1 MKKHGPPPCG
11 INNVGSLLAAFTM
24 IFRPPQTSRVDL
36 ERQLRIA
43 AARALQAF
51 VSMWAPIPLNDVLA
65 FGMGATLAPAAAVTA
80 PVAGAVADAA
90 LFGAVSE
97 TPMTCSIDSNRL
109 LSRLCVVAGPCVEL
123 LAVPSLPAWPP
134 FLWPWVN
141 KLTVGEADA
150 AVAVAIKDMLFPH

>member
-1 MKKHGPPPCG
+1 
-11 INNVGSLLAAFTM
+11 M
-24 IFRPPQTSRVDL
+24 IFRRPPQTSRVDL
-36 ERQLRIA
+36 ERQLRGPLP
-43 AARALQAF
+43 RTLQAF
-51 VSMWAPIPLNDVLA
+51 VLMWAPIPLNDVLA
-65 FGMGATLAPAAAVTA
+65 VGMGATLAPAAAVTA

-97 TPMTCSIDSNRL
+97 IPMTCSIDSNRL

-150 AVAVAIKDMLFPH
+150 AAAVAIKDMVFPH

>member
-1 MKKHGPPPCG
+1 
-11 INNVGSLLAAFTM
+11 M
-24 IFRPPQTSRVDL
+24 IFRRPPQTSRVDL

-65 FGMGATLAPAAAVTA
+65 FGMVATLAPAAAVTA

-123 LAVPSLPAWPP
+123 LAVPSLPPAWPP

-141 KLTVGEADA
+141 MLAIGDADA
-150 AVAVAIKDMLFPH
+150 AAALAIKDMVFPH